1 MKNIIIITL
10 IFLSNSIKA
19 QSSICPTLNSF
30 VGEWRYVNGQDTI
43 RIYLRTGDYTIL
55 TDGVRNTS
63 IAMLFGWHEFKSG
76 NTIIESNYTNGNMT
90 LPTTYTGNHDLGFM
104 MYCSF
109 GNAYRLTKNEAY
121 KEIIFNSAQTQLT
134 WSQRSRTGFGF
145 GTGCYGMTL
154 PRNFVLTKQ

>member
-90 LPTTYTGNHDLGFM
+90 LPTNSTGLPKMKHTKRLFLILLKHSLLGVK
-104 MYCSF
+104 
-109 GNAYRLTKNEAY
+109 GVEL
-121 KEIIFNSAQTQLT
+121 
-134 WSQRSRTGFGF
+134 
-145 GTGCYGMTL
+145 
-154 PRNFVLTKQ
+154 VLGLEQVAMV

>member
-76 NTIIESNYTNGNMT
+76 NTIIESNYTNRNMT
-90 LPTTYTGNHDLGFM
+90 LPTNSNNEVLHSYSLSLQLPQCNIQSQKLLGNITDITQC
-104 MYCSF
+104 YE
-109 GNAYRLTKNEAY
+109 TKPVI
-121 KEIIFNSAQTQLT
+121 IIFNSA
-134 WSQRSRTGFGF
+134 
-145 GTGCYGMTL
+145 
-154 PRNFVLTKQ
+154 